1 MSKGETYEEFVEK
14 FKPKRTTDD
23 CMTPALVY
31 KAVLDFV
38 AEKYGVDRSSVIRPF
53 WPGGD
58 YQSEDYTG
66 KVVVDN
72 PPFSI
77 LKQIVNFYADRK
89 IPFFLFANGLTCLR
103 LARDRDVCA
112 LPVGGNLTYA
122 NGANVNTAFVTNLEP
137 AGTVVA
143 VYPELADA
151 IKRASDA
158 ERSKTVKHVPQ
169 YDYPDAVFTA
179 AMGTYLARHGV
190 PFRIARK
197 DARFVCGL
205 DAQRKTGKS
214 IFGGSLLLS
223 EKAAAEK
230 VAAEKAAAEKAAE
243 KAAAEKVAAE
253 KAAEKAAAEKWALS
267 GRELA
272 IVHALGREET

>member
-1 MSKGETYEEFVEK
+1 MSKGENYEKFVEK
-14 FKPKRTTDD
+14 FKRKKTTDD
-23 CMTPALVY
+23 CMTPELVY

-38 AEKYGVDRSSVIRPF
+38 TEKYGVDRSSVIRPF

-77 LKQIVNFYADRK
+77 LKQIVNFFDDRK
-89 IPFFLFANGLTCLR
+89 IPFFLFANGLTCINTMY
-103 LARDRDVCA
+103 DRDVCA
-112 LPVGGNLTYA
+112 IPVGAKLTYT
-122 NGANVNTAFVTNLEP
+122 NGAYVSTAFVTNLEP
-137 AGTVVA
+137 SGTVVA

-158 ERSKTVKHVPQ
+158 ERSKTVKHVPK
-169 YDYPDAVFTA
+169 YDYPDTVFTA
-179 AMGTYLARHGV
+179 AMGAYLAHHGV

-197 DARFVCGL
+197 DARYVRGL
-205 DAQRKTGKS
+205 DAQRAVGKS
-214 IFGGSLLLS
+214 IFGGGLLLS

-230 VAAEKAAAEKAAE
+230 AAAEKAAAEKAA
-243 KAAAEKVAAE
+243 
-253 KAAEKAAAEKWALS
+253 AEKWTLS
-267 GRELA
+267 ERELA

>member
-1 MSKGETYEEFVEK
+1 MSKGENYEKFVEK
-14 FKPKRTTDD
+14 FKRKKTTDD
-23 CMTPALVY
+23 CMTPELVY

-38 AEKYGVDRSSVIRPF
+38 TEKYGVDRSSVIRPF

-77 LKQIVNFYADRK
+77 LKQIVNFFDDRK
-89 IPFFLFANGLTCLR
+89 IPFFLFANGLTCINTMY
-103 LARDRDVCA
+103 DRDVCA
-112 LPVGGNLTYA
+112 IPVGAKLTYT
-122 NGANVNTAFVTNLEP
+122 NGAYVSTAFVTNLEP
-137 AGTVVA
+137 SGTVVA

-158 ERSKTVKHVPQ
+158 ERSKTVKHVPK
-169 YDYPDAVFTA
+169 YDYPDTVFTP
-179 AMGTYLARHGV
+179 AMGAYLAHHGV

-197 DARFVCGL
+197 DARYVRGL
-205 DAQRKTGKS
+205 DAQRAVGKS
-214 IFGGSLLLS
+214 IFGGGLLLS

-230 VAAEKAAAEKAAE
+230 AAAEKAAAEKAA
-243 KAAAEKVAAE
+243 
-253 KAAEKAAAEKWALS
+253 AEKWTLS
-267 GRELA
+267 ERELA

>member
-14 FKPKRTTDD
+14 FKPKKTTDD
-23 CMTPALVY
+23 CMTPELVY

-38 AEKYGVDRSSVIRPF
+38 AEKYGVDPSSVVRPF

-77 LKQIVNFYADRK
+77 LKQIVNFFDDRK
-89 IPFFLFANGLTCLR
+89 IPFFLFANGLTCLG
-103 LARDRDVCA
+103 LTRDRDVCA
-112 LPVGGNLTYA
+112 IPVGGKLTYA
-122 NGANVNTAFVTNLEP
+122 NGAHVNTAFVTNLEP

-158 ERSKTVKHVPQ
+158 ERSKAVKHVPT
-169 YDYPDAVFTA
+169 YDYPDTVFTA
-179 AMGTYLARHGV
+179 AMGAYMATHGT
-190 PFRIARK
+190 PFRIHRK
-197 DARFVCGL
+197 DARFIHNL
-205 DAQRKTGKS
+205 DAQREAGKT
-214 IFGGSLLLS
+214 IFGGGLLLS
-223 EKAAAEK
+223 VKAAAEK
-230 VAAEKAAAEKAAE
+230 AAAAKAAAEKAAAEKAA
-243 KAAAEKVAAE
+243 
-253 KAAEKAAAEKWALS
+253 AEKAAAEKWELS
-267 GRELA
+267 EMELA

>member
-1 MSKGETYEEFVEK
+1 MSDESYEEFVEK

-23 CMTPALVY
+23 CMTPELVY

-38 AEKYGVDRSSVIRPF
+38 AEKYGVDPSSVIRPF
-53 WPGGD
+53 WPGAD

-77 LKQIVNFYADRK
+77 LKQIVNFFDDRK
-89 IPFFLFANGLTCLR
+89 IPFFLFANGLTCINTT
-103 LARDRDVCA
+103 RDRDVCA
-112 LPVGGNLTYA
+112 IPVGGKLTYA
-122 NGANVNTAFVTNLEP
+122 NGAHVNTAFVTNLEP

-158 ERSKTVKHVPQ
+158 ERSKAVKHVPT
-169 YDYPDAVFTA
+169 YDYPDTVFTA
-179 AMGTYLARHGV
+179 AMGAYLAGHGV

-197 DARFVCGL
+197 DTRYVNGL
-205 DAQRKTGKS
+205 DAQRKSGKTF
-214 IFGGSLLLS
+214 FGGGLLLS

-230 VAAEKAAAEKAAE
+230 AAAEKAAAEKAAAEKAAE
-243 KAAAEKVAAE
+243 K
-253 KAAEKAAAEKWALS
+253 WALS
-267 GRELA
+267 ERELA
-272 IVHALGREET
+272 IVRALGREET

>member
-1 MSKGETYEEFVEK
+1 MSDGESYEEFTEK
-14 FKPKRTTDD
+14 FKRKKTTDD
-23 CMTPALVY
+23 CMTPELVY

-38 AEKYGVDRSSVIRPF
+38 SEKYGVDRSSVIRPF

-77 LKQIVNFYADRK
+77 LKQIVNFFDDRK
-89 IPFFLFANGLTCLR
+89 IPFFLFASGLTCFN
-103 LARDRDVCA
+103 LARDRDVCVI
-112 LPVGGNLTYA
+112 PVGAKLTYA
-122 NGANVNTAFVTNLEP
+122 NGAYVNTAFVTSLEP

-151 IKRASDA
+151 IERASDA
-158 ERSKTVKHVPQ
+158 ERSKTVKHVPK
-169 YDYPDAVFTA
+169 YDYPDTVFTA
-179 AMGTYLARHGV
+179 AMGGYMAHHGV

-197 DARFVCGL
+197 DARYVHGL
-205 DAQRKTGKS
+205 DAQRKSGKS
-214 IFGGSLLLS
+214 IFGGGLLLS

-230 VAAEKAAAEKAAE
+230 AAAEKAAAEKAA
-243 KAAAEKVAAE
+243 
-253 KAAEKAAAEKWALS
+253 AEKAAAEKWTLS
-267 GRELA
+267 ERELA